1 MSEKKYILAIDQGTT
16 SSRAI
21 IFDKHLKAVGS
32 AQEEFNQYFPRAGYV
47 EQEPEEIW
55 QSVVNVVSQ
64 AMYNARI
71 TKDEVICLG
80 ITNQRETTIL
90 WDKTNSKPVHRAIV
104 WQSRQSASIC
114 EQWKSA
120 GWEHLIKDKTGLV
133 IDAYFSASKIKW
145 IFDKFPELEAKA
157 YKGEI
162 AFGTVDSWLIWKLT
176 NGAVHASDVSNAS
189 RTMLMNLKS
198 CQWDSELLHMFQI
211 PQQMLPEIK
220 LNTDHFGICKIAG
233 LEGIPIMGVAGD
245 QQSALFGQLCFESGQ
260 AKNTYGTG
268 CFMLMNTGDQIIQ
281 SQFGLLSTVAWKTNH
296 QTCYALEGSV
306 FAAGSAIQWLRD
318 SLGIINHSNET
329 EAIAT
334 SIDDSDGVFFVP
346 ALTGLGTPYWK
357 SEAKGIISGL
367 SRGTGKAHIVRAAL
381 ESMAF
386 QSAEVFDIMQRE
398 SGLSLQSLGVDGG
411 ASDNNFVMQFQS
423 DLLQCEV
430 IRPVNRETTA
440 IGAAMMAGMASGV
453 WKDLKELKNLV
464 QTDRVFR
471 PQLSKSLV
479 DSKLKQWKTA
489 VNQCMFGL

>member
-1 MSEKKYILAIDQGTT
+1 MAEKKYILAIDQGTT

-21 IFDKHLKAVGS
+21 IFDGHLNVVGA
-32 AQEEFNQYFPRAGYV
+32 AQEEFNQYFPIAGYV

-55 QSVVNVVSQ
+55 QSVVNVVMQ
-64 AMYNARI
+64 AMHNARI
-71 TKDEVICLG
+71 SKDELICLG

-120 GWEHLIKDKTGLV
+120 GWEQLIKDKTGLV

-145 IFDKFPELEAKA
+145 LFDQYPEFETRAV
-157 YKGEI
+157 KGEI

-198 CQWDSELLHMFQI
+198 CQWDPELLQMFQI
-211 PQQMLPEIK
+211 PPQILPEIK
-220 LNTDHFGICKIAG
+220 LNTDHFGICKIPA

-281 SQFGLLSTVAWKTNH
+281 SRFGLLSTVAWKTNQ

-306 FAAGSAIQWLRD
+306 FVAGSAIQWLRD
-318 SLGIINHSNET
+318 ELGIINHSSET

-346 ALTGLGTPYWK
+346 AFTGLGTPYWK

-386 QSAEVFDIMQRE
+386 QSAEVFDIMQKE

-411 ASDNNFVMQFQS
+411 ASDNNFLMQFQS
-423 DLLQCEV
+423 DLLQCDV
-430 IRPVNRETTA
+430 IRPVNRESTA
-440 IGAAMMAGMASGV
+440 IGAAMFAGLSAGV
-453 WKDLKELKNLV
+453 WRDLNELKCLIP
-464 QTDRVFR
+464 TDQIFR

-479 DSKLKQWKTA
+479 EHKLKAWKNA
-489 VNQCMFGL
+489 VNQCMSNL